1 MLKRLSISAAATL
14 ACMATAA
21 QVKEYTVPFPKP
33 IGHGTDT
40 VKVIVIGDVMMHSR
54 QLDYNCRTF
63 LEGISP
69 ALRQADIAIA
79 NMEFSLG
86 GPPYSGYPA
95 FSAPD
100 EYAEYIKEGCG
111 VDVFL
116 TANNH
121 ILDKGRKGLARTL
134 SIYDKIR
141 VKHTGAASDSTA
153 LNDNYPLMITKRG
166 IRLAVINFTYG
177 TNNPVGNKSGWPTGN
192 MMHKDNVRAA
202 IKKAKDRR
210 ADFIIVIPHWGT
222 EYSLSPDKRQEEW
235 ASWLATEGAD
245 VIIGAH
251 PHVVQDSTHI
261 NGIPV
266 IYSLGNAISN
276 MSARNTRL
284 GLAVELTFTHNPAS
298 AEKEMFEPKLRFL
311 WCTLPGTLTEGYK
324 TIFCDEWTG
333 RREEWINPA
342 DYDNMLVTLSRVR
355 EETGI
360 E

>member
-1 MLKRLSISAAATL
+1 MLKRLSISAAATSVCI
-14 ACMATAA
+14 AAAA
-21 QVKEYTVPFPKP
+21 QINEYPIPFPKP

-54 QLDYNCRTF
+54 QLDYDCRTF

-79 NMEFSLG
+79 NMEFALG

-134 SIYDKIR
+134 SIYDKMGAR
-141 VKHTGAASDSTA
+141 HTGAAPDSTA
-153 LNDNYPLMITKRG
+153 LNENYPLMITSRG

-177 TNNPVGNKSGWPTGN
+177 TNNPAGSKTGWPAVN

-202 IKKAKDRR
+202 IKRAKDRR
-210 ADFIIVIPHWGT
+210 ADFIIAIPHWGT
-222 EYSLSPDKRQEEW
+222 EYNLSPDKKQEEW
-235 ASWLATEGAD
+235 ACWLASEGVD
-245 VIIGAH
+245 VIVGAH

-284 GLAVELTFTHNPAS
+284 GLAAELIFTHNPAS
-298 AEKEMFEPKLRFL
+298 AEKKMLEPKLRFL
-311 WCTLPGTLTEGYK
+311 WCTLPGTLTAGYK

-333 RREEWINPA
+333 RREEWTDPA
-342 DYDNMLVTLSRVR
+342 DYDNMLGTLSRVKA
-355 EETGI
+355 ETGI